1 MLAFHNCLPLSG
13 NLLQNSDMLYTNL
26 HHLESANDLGQLL
39 GEKSDVL
46 VVCGRMDPRC
56 VTAYRIAETLEKE
69 YSQVQFCDM
78 EFDHPE
84 LQSIRHLP
92 EIERINVLPMA
103 IYFKQGLVADATSD
117 ILTIPQLRALLDK
130 HLLNRL

>member
-1 MLAFHNCLPLSG
+1 
-13 NLLQNSDMLYTNL
+13 MLYTNL
-26 HHLESANDLGQLL
+26 HHLESALDLGQLL
-39 GEKSDVL
+39 LEKSDVL

-84 LQSIRHLP
+84 LQSVRQLP
-92 EIERINVLPMA
+92 EIETLKDLPIA
-103 IYFKQGLVADATSD
+103 IYFKRGVVADATSD
-117 ILTIPQLRALLDK
+117 ILTTPQLRALLDK
-130 HLLNRL
+130 NKLNKL